1 MTEYKNVG
9 TPGHVDY
16 VEKIRGR
23 NVQIIIIDD
32 AGIRHAEP
40 SDLAAISPAVHEAFS
55 SGLMPRRFPQLQNRE
70 TWRGKGKRRMPRGSQ

>member
-1 MTEYKNVG
+1 MSEYKNVG

-16 VEKIRGR
+16 VEAIRGR
-23 NVQIIIIDD
+23 DGRIIIIDD

-55 SGLMPRRFPQLQNRE
+55 SGLIPLRVPQLQNRE
-70 TWRGKGKRRMPRGSQ
+70 TWRGKGKRRMPRGGR